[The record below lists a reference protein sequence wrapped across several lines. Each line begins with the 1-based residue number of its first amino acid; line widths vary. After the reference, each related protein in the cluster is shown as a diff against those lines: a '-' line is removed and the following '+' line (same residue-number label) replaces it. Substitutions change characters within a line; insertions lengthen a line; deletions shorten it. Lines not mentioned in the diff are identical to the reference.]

1 MPADTGDKTE
11 APTPRRLQE
20 AREKGQ
26 VARSMDLSAAI
37 GLLAGML
44 LLNWYGST
52 ILQGFMAMTWQSLN
66 LEEAPTNGWTVIDF
80 AGRLFIKHGSAILL
94 PFFLVL
100 VVVAVVSNLAQVGF
114 IFSGQPITPALSK
127 LSPIK
132 GVARLFSK
140 RTAMRLLMSLTK
152 VGVISV

>member
-52 ILQGFMAMTWQSLN
+52 ILQGFMAMTRQSLN
-66 LEEAPTNGWTVIDF
+66 LEEAPLT
-80 AGRLFIKHGSAILL
+80 AGRSSIL
-94 PFFLVL
+94 P
-100 VVVAVVSNLAQVGF
+100 G
-114 IFSGQPITPALSK
+114 GC
-127 LSPIK
+127 
-132 GVARLFSK
+132 
-140 RTAMRLLMSLTK
+140 LLNTDR
-152 VGVISV
+152 